1 MTQYLPYSVLAIMN
15 VAPDNAASCL
25 SAISSARV
33 CRSDGG
39 VPGGPPAFTSRCGRF
54 LTALG
59 SGTPQARLLHP
70 PRSAKVPPRRGVGPY
85 LVSPIL
91 RRQEHRSPRF
101 AGGAAA
107 GEFPHTTT
115 PGRPDPTDAG
125 GCLAVPGACLTAP
138 WQIMAADK
146 RPTASSMDVYRA
158 KAARRSLA
166 AADIAADNGC

>member
-15 VAPDNAASCL
+15 VAPDNEASCL

-70 PRSAKVPPRRGVGPY
+70 PRSAKVPPRRDVGPIWS
-85 LVSPIL
+85 V
-91 RRQEHRSPRF
+91 RSCVDRNI
-101 AGGAAA
+101 G
-107 GEFPHTTT
+107 
-115 PGRPDPTDAG
+115 
-125 GCLAVPGACLTAP
+125 VPGLL
-138 WQIMAADK
+138 
-146 RPTASSMDVYRA
+146 
-158 KAARRSLA
+158 AARQPGNFHIRQPPVGRTLRMPGFAEQYRPGGHDKGHLPKGRRTLGQTIFGAESGPCA
-166 AADIAADNGC
+166 TSGGRCHYECW